1 MYANYLYQLWYQKL
15 RDTLHQTGSYKIYL
29 NQNMYCR
36 CLSRSTLRLAI
47 NILYVPKISLGIYFI
62 VSNYLTI
69 FKQRLPSQNNGEEMT
84 KIELVSKCYIYQH
97 TFHGLVEVTRI

>member
-1 MYANYLYQLWYQKL
+1 
-15 RDTLHQTGSYKIYL
+15 
-29 NQNMYCR
+29 MYCR
-36 CLSRSTLRLAI
+36 CLSRSTLRLAR

>member
-1 MYANYLYQLWYQKL
+1 MY
-15 RDTLHQTGSYKIYL
+15 S
-29 NQNMYCR
+29 R
-36 CLSRSTLRLAI
+36 CLSRSTLRLAR